1 VLRSAVGALCVIA
14 LSLASC
20 QKLERGGPTAPKV
33 QGPLKFDVA
42 KFPDAIPL
50 EYGTLVGVTQNS
62 PGWVGLWFQ
71 RPDNT
76 IVASFVNIDDGRLWE
91 KSLTIPRK

>member
-1 VLRSAVGALCVIA
+1 VLRNTVAAVCVLA
-14 LSLASC
+14 LSLVAC
-20 QKLERGGPTAPKV
+20 QKLDKGPQSP
-33 QGPLKFDVA
+33 QSMGPLKFDA
-42 KFPDAIPL
+42 AQFADAIPL
-50 EYGTLVGVTQNS
+50 DYGTLVGVTQNS

-76 IVASFVNIDDGRLWE
+76 IVVSFVNIDQGRLWE